1 MIARGLLDIVMLFK
15 VMFGTNKNI
24 GLHVAEVAHDFQ
36 QTIQRHVT
44 QDLGLLNSYDTWHG
58 MLQFFFA
65 AVIIIFFCN
74 YIEGTKNVAKTLVK
88 VYKGRGIVKDQL
100 VDKSLFELVYRCLF
114 V

>member
-65 AVIIIFFCN
+65 AVIIIFFV
-74 YIEGTKNVAKTLVK
+74 IIL
-88 VYKGRGIVKDQL
+88 KGQRMWPKL
-100 VDKSLFELVYRCLF
+100 L
-114 V
+114 